1 MSNLPDC
8 SPGQGYPEAKI
19 TKFLFYEARHR
30 VFKPLVAR
38 NIGIDAAYA
47 DGRLDVKRDFVP
59 VVGDP
64 DREDRAVGERISL
77 GGAQLAFELQGLEAS
92 HVANLLRFA
101 AYVPVIQVPD
111 RVLQYHLEGCGLT
124 GFEILG
130 IGRAHGEEKRDGIHA
145 PRGQGHGFLL
155 ERPLAPP
162 PPGMHL
168 AVVPVVG
175 VIALERVVA
184 LLDVTFETYRAQR
197 LGADPYRVDVF
208 EVEEPAVGG
217 QRAADALDL
226 VELPV
231 VELHLG
237 GLDLHGADF
246 GIGEHLGLVAHAVEE
261 LFARMVELRGE
272 GREDAEQEYG
282 E

>member
-1 MSNLPDC
+1 
-8 SPGQGYPEAKI
+8 
-19 TKFLFYEARHR
+19 
-30 VFKPLVAR
+30 
-38 NIGIDAAYA
+38 
-47 DGRLDVKRDFVP
+47 
-59 VVGDP
+59 
-64 DREDRAVGERISL
+64 
-77 GGAQLAFELQGLEAS
+77 
-92 HVANLLRFA
+92 
-101 AYVPVIQVPD
+101 
-111 RVLQYHLEGCGLT
+111 
-124 GFEILG
+124 
-130 IGRAHGEEKRDGIHA
+130 
-145 PRGQGHGFLL
+145 
-155 ERPLAPP
+155 
-162 PPGMHL
+162 MHL

-246 GIGEHLGLVAHAVEE
+246 GIGEHLGLVADAVEK
-261 LFARMVELRGE
+261 LLARVVELGCGRQRG
-272 GREDAEQEYG
+272 G

>member
-1 MSNLPDC
+1 M
-8 SPGQGYPEAKI
+8 Q
-19 TKFLFYEARHR
+19 
-30 VFKPLVAR
+30 VA
-38 NIGIDAAYA
+38 
-47 DGRLDVKRDFVP
+47 
-59 VVGDP
+59 
-64 DREDRAVGERISL
+64 
-77 GGAQLAFELQGLEAS
+77 
-92 HVANLLRFA
+92 
-101 AYVPVIQVPD
+101 
-111 RVLQYHLEGCGLT
+111 
-124 GFEILG
+124 
-130 IGRAHGEEKRDGIHA
+130 
-145 PRGQGHGFLL
+145 
-155 ERPLAPP
+155 
-162 PPGMHL
+162 
-168 AVVPVVG
+168 
-175 VIALERVVA
+175 
-184 LLDVTFETYRAQR
+184 FETY
-197 LGADPYRVDVF
+197 GALCLRVDPYRVDVF